1 MVFFAIIYAQS
12 FDALN
17 HISTSHP
24 DSLSSLSWF
33 GELIQAK
40 IPNYPPGLYI
50 LCSGI
55 YSLFD
60 MKNYVNIIG
69 LAISLVINIEVYKLF
84 KGFIKSKSKY
94 IFLLVTLLPIFSSI
108 IFTRVGFN
116 SGQLTFLWFINL
128 IAILSRLTKKDPI
141 GKQYWILTI
150 SSLLIQPHV
159 ILTWFV
165 PIVAATLY
173 LYKVKII
180 NQLKSLIP
188 ILLVPPLSI
197 VMYLIFSDFSLS
209 TFKLTDITNDKQTNS
224 INILWENFVS
234 IVGIKGQI
242 RPWDESI
249 LSVGA
254 YLGLSILVIILFVT
268 KDIQLKVISIFT
280 LFMGLIV
287 ATGIFEISYFK
298 GRTGIYYFYLIVI
311 VMILIYEKI
320 RFNSRTENILILLL
334 AIGLFLN
341 PPIAYRVYD
350 EKVFYTV
357 KSLQSELKVT
367 SIYTQFDSMD
377 IITNNKKSKRIDL
390 NISQS
395 KLNMNYYLIQM
406 NSPQLIVLNYGK
418 KLPDPYLSGQKRYE
432 DRDIK
437 GFYEKARLDNQLN
450 IINNDKLTNLL
461 VRQKYKIIRKEG
473 DYLVLSLLSKR

>member
-17 HISTSHP
+17 HISISHP
-24 DSLSSLSWF
+24 DSLSSLKWF
-33 GELIQAK
+33 GELSSAK

-55 YSLFD
+55 YSMFD

-84 KGFIKSKSKY
+84 KGFIKSKSKH
-94 IFLLVTLLPIFSSI
+94 IFLLVTLLPIFISI

-116 SGQLTFLWFINL
+116 SGQLTFLWLINL
-128 IAILSRLTKKDPI
+128 IAIFSRLTKKDPI
-141 GKQYWILTI
+141 GKQYWTLTF

-188 ILLVPPLSI
+188 ILLVPPISI

-234 IVGIKGQI
+234 IVGIKGHI

-249 LSVGA
+249 FSVGA

-287 ATGIFEISYFK
+287 ATGIFEIGYFK

-311 VMILIYEKI
+311 VMIL
-320 RFNSRTENILILLL
+320 L
-334 AIGLFLN
+334 
-341 PPIAYRVYD
+341 
-350 EKVFYTV
+350 
-357 KSLQSELKVT
+357 
-367 SIYTQFDSMD
+367 
-377 IITNNKKSKRIDL
+377 
-390 NISQS
+390 
-395 KLNMNYYLIQM
+395 
-406 NSPQLIVLNYGK
+406 
-418 KLPDPYLSGQKRYE
+418 
-432 DRDIK
+432 
-437 GFYEKARLDNQLN
+437 
-450 IINNDKLTNLL
+450 
-461 VRQKYKIIRKEG
+461 
-473 DYLVLSLLSKR
+473 